1 MFDGVAATASRDLTR
16 QASLLISVDAD
27 LDIVDQVE
35 VHVEFLSPT
44 MRKAIEGG
52 ERPRMLGTYVA
63 RDRMKLVA
71 DGCSRIHSEWLSGR
85 EETT

>member
-1 MFDGVAATASRDLTR
+1 MFDGIVVTASRDLER
-16 QASLLISVDAD
+16 QASLLTFVDAD
-27 LDIVDQVE
+27 LEIINRVE

-52 ERPRMLGTYVA
+52 EKPRMLGTYVA

-71 DGCSRIHSEWLSGR
+71 DGCSRIHSEW
-85 EETT
+85 TP